1 MCKLYDNIRM
11 IALGCLCL
19 VFVGCSSYAPYRYSF
34 SLIEPQ
40 NETSQN
46 DVSGEAMSFEDS
58 NVWFRLVPSP
68 ENIRVSIKNKTD
80 HEINIVR
87 DKAEYI
93 DSAGESHRIHYGNDY
108 EQEVKKFAVNT
119 NSIVPLLRIDPN
131 SEITGYVWINNWPD
145 FHLGQGPG
153 NDPISTPNIHNRME
167 PFFPRYSFEGEGEDL
182 KGSTFSL
189 VLPIDFDEHVS
200 NYTFTFLIND
210 VIESGKVQCTEYEK
224 NIQRRVCKGKILRYQ
239 IYD

>member
-1 MCKLYDNIRM
+1 MCKLYENIRI

-40 NETSQN
+40 NENLQN
-46 DVSGEAMSFEDS
+46 DVVEQVMSFEDS
-58 NVWFRLVPSP
+58 KVGFRFVPSS
-68 ENIRVSIKNKTD
+68 ESIRVSIKNKSD
-80 HEINIVR
+80 HEINVVR

-93 DSAGESHRIHYGNDY
+93 DSAGKSHRVHYGSDY
-108 EQEVKKFAVNT
+108 VQEVTNFAVNT
-119 NSIVPLLRIDPN
+119 SSIVPLLRIDPN

-167 PFFPRYSFEGEGEDL
+167 PFFPRFSFEGEGEEL

-189 VLPIDFDEHVS
+189 VLPIDDDGLIS

-210 VIESGKVQCTEYEK
+210 VVENVK
-224 NIQRRVCKGKILRYQ
+224 
-239 IYD
+239 D

>member
-1 MCKLYDNIRM
+1 MCKFYENIRI

-40 NETSQN
+40 NENLQN
-46 DVSGEAMSFEDS
+46 DVVEQVMSFEDS
-58 NVWFRLVPSP
+58 KVGFRFVPSS
-68 ENIRVSIKNKTD
+68 ESIRVSIKNKSD
-80 HEINIVR
+80 HEINVVR

-93 DSAGESHRIHYGNDY
+93 DSAGKSHRVHYGSDY
-108 EQEVKKFAVNT
+108 VQEVTSFAVNT
-119 NSIVPLLRIDPN
+119 STIVPLLRIDPN

-167 PFFPRYSFEGEGEDL
+167 PFFPRFSFEGEGKEL
-182 KGSTFSL
+182 KDSTFRL
-189 VLPIDFDEHVS
+189 VLPIDDDGLIS

-210 VIESGKVQCTEYEK
+210 VVENGK
-224 NIQRRVCKGKILRYQ
+224 
-239 IYD
+239 D

>member
-1 MCKLYDNIRM
+1 MCKLYENIR
-11 IALGCLCL
+11 ITVLGCLCL
-19 VFVGCSSYAPYRYSF
+19 IFAGCSSYAPYRYSF

-40 NETSQN
+40 NENLQN
-46 DVSGEAMSFEDS
+46 DVVEQVMSFEDS
-58 NVWFRLVPSP
+58 KVGFRFVPSS
-68 ENIRVSIKNKTD
+68 ESIRVSIKNKSD
-80 HEINIVR
+80 HEINVVR

-93 DSAGESHRIHYGNDY
+93 DSAGKSHRVHYGSDY
-108 EQEVKKFAVNT
+108 VQEVTSFAVNT
-119 NSIVPLLRIDPN
+119 STIVPLLRIDPN

-167 PFFPRYSFEGEGEDL
+167 PFFPRFSFEGEGEEL

-189 VLPIDFDEHVS
+189 VLPIDFDGLIS

-210 VIESGKVQCTEYEK
+210 VVENGK
-224 NIQRRVCKGKILRYQ
+224 
-239 IYD
+239 D

>member
-1 MCKLYDNIRM
+1 MCKLYENIRI

-40 NETSQN
+40 NENRQN
-46 DVSGEAMSFEDS
+46 DVVEQAMSFEDS
-58 NVWFRLVPSP
+58 KVGFRFVPSS
-68 ENIRVSIKNKTD
+68 ESIRVSIKNKSD
-80 HEINIVR
+80 HEINVVR

-93 DSAGESHRIHYGNDY
+93 DSAGKSHRVHYGSDY
-108 EQEVKKFAVNT
+108 VQEVTSFAVNT
-119 NSIVPLLRIDPN
+119 STIVPLLRIDPN

-167 PFFPRYSFEGEGEDL
+167 PFFPRFSFEGEGEEL

-189 VLPIDFDEHVS
+189 VLPIDFDGLIS

-210 VIESGKVQCTEYEK
+210 VVENVK
-224 NIQRRVCKGKILRYQ
+224 
-239 IYD
+239 D

>member
-1 MCKLYDNIRM
+1 MCKFYENIRI

-40 NETSQN
+40 NENRQN
-46 DVSGEAMSFEDS
+46 DVVEQAMSFEDS
-58 NVWFRLVPSP
+58 KVGFRFVPSS
-68 ENIRVSIKNKTD
+68 ESIRVSIKNKSD
-80 HEINIVR
+80 HEINVVR

-93 DSAGESHRIHYGNDY
+93 DSAGKSHRVHYGSDY
-108 EQEVKKFAVNT
+108 VQEVTSFAVNT
-119 NSIVPLLRIDPN
+119 STIVPLLRIDPN

-167 PFFPRYSFEGEGEDL
+167 PFFPRFSFEGEGKEL
-182 KGSTFSL
+182 KDSTFRL
-189 VLPIDFDEHVS
+189 VLPIDDDGLIS

-210 VIESGKVQCTEYEK
+210 VVENGK
-224 NIQRRVCKGKILRYQ
+224 
-239 IYD
+239 D

>member
-1 MCKLYDNIRM
+1 MCKLYENIRI

-40 NETSQN
+40 NENLQN
-46 DVSGEAMSFEDS
+46 DVVEQAMSFEDS
-58 NVWFRLVPSP
+58 KVGFRFVPSS
-68 ENIRVSIKNKTD
+68 ESIRVSIKNKSD
-80 HEINIVR
+80 HEINVVR

-93 DSAGESHRIHYGNDY
+93 DSAGKSHRVHYGSDY
-108 EQEVKKFAVNT
+108 VQEVTSFAVNT
-119 NSIVPLLRIDPN
+119 STIVPLLRIDPN
-131 SEITGYVWINNWPD
+131 SEITGYIWINNWPD

-167 PFFPRYSFEGEGEDL
+167 PFFPRFSFEGEGEEL

-189 VLPIDFDEHVS
+189 VLPIDFDRHIF

-210 VIESGKVQCTEYEK
+210 VIEDGK
-224 NIQRRVCKGKILRYQ
+224 
-239 IYD
+239 D

>member
-1 MCKLYDNIRM
+1 MCKFYENIRI

-40 NETSQN
+40 NETRQN
-46 DVSGEAMSFEDS
+46 DVVEQVMSFEDS
-58 NVWFRLVPSP
+58 KVGFRFVPSS
-68 ENIRVSIKNKTD
+68 ESIRVSIKNKSD
-80 HEINIVR
+80 HEINVVR

-93 DSAGESHRIHYGNDY
+93 DSAGKSHRVHYGSDY
-108 EQEVKKFAVNT
+108 VQEVTSFAVNT
-119 NSIVPLLRIDPN
+119 STIVPLLRIDPN

-167 PFFPRYSFEGEGEDL
+167 PFFPRFSFEGEGKEL
-182 KGSTFSL
+182 KDSTFRL
-189 VLPIDFDEHVS
+189 VLPIDDDGLIS

-210 VIESGKVQCTEYEK
+210 VVENGK
-224 NIQRRVCKGKILRYQ
+224 
-239 IYD
+239 D

>member
-1 MCKLYDNIRM
+1 MCKLYENIRI

-40 NETSQN
+40 NENRQN
-46 DVSGEAMSFEDS
+46 DVVEQAMSFEDS
-58 NVWFRLVPSP
+58 KVGFRFVPSS
-68 ENIRVSIKNKTD
+68 ESIRVSIKNKSD
-80 HEINIVR
+80 HEINVVR

-93 DSAGESHRIHYGNDY
+93 DSAGKSHRVHYGSDY
-108 EQEVKKFAVNT
+108 VQEVTSFAVNT
-119 NSIVPLLRIDPN
+119 STIVPLLRIDPN

-167 PFFPRYSFEGEGEDL
+167 PFFPRFSFEGEGKEL
-182 KGSTFSL
+182 KDSTFRL
-189 VLPIDFDEHVS
+189 VLPIDDDGLIS

-210 VIESGKVQCTEYEK
+210 VVENMK
-224 NIQRRVCKGKILRYQ
+224 
-239 IYD
+239 D

>member
-1 MCKLYDNIRM
+1 MCKLYENIRI

-40 NETSQN
+40 NENRQN
-46 DVSGEAMSFEDS
+46 DVVEQAMSFEDS
-58 NVWFRLVPSP
+58 NVEFRFVPSP
-68 ENIRVSIKNKTD
+68 ENIRMSIKNKTG
-80 HEINIVR
+80 HEINVVR

-93 DSAGESHRIHYGNDY
+93 DSAGKSHRVHYGSDY
-108 EQEVKKFAVNT
+108 VQEVTSFAVNT
-119 NSIVPLLRIDPN
+119 STIVPLLRIDPN

-167 PFFPRYSFEGEGEDL
+167 PFFPRFSFEGEGKEL
-182 KGSTFSL
+182 KDSTFRL
-189 VLPIDFDEHVS
+189 VLPIDDDGLIS

-210 VIESGKVQCTEYEK
+210 VVENGK
-224 NIQRRVCKGKILRYQ
+224 
-239 IYD
+239 D

>member
-1 MCKLYDNIRM
+1 MCKFYENIRI

-40 NETSQN
+40 NENLQN
-46 DVSGEAMSFEDS
+46 DVVEQAMSFEDS
-58 NVWFRLVPSP
+58 KVGFRFVPSH
-68 ENIRVSIKNKTD
+68 ENIRVSIKNKSG
-80 HEINIVR
+80 HEINVVR

-93 DSAGESHRIHYGNDY
+93 DSAGKSHRVHYGSDY
-108 EQEVKKFAVNT
+108 VQEVTSFAVNT
-119 NSIVPLLRIDPN
+119 STIVPLLRIDPN

-153 NDPISTPNIHNRME
+153 NDPISTHNIHNRME
-167 PFFPRYSFEGEGEDL
+167 PFFPRFSFEGEGEDL

-189 VLPIDFDEHVS
+189 ILPIDFDGLIS
-200 NYTFTFLIND
+200 NYTFTFLINE
-210 VIESGKVQCTEYEK
+210 VVENGK
-224 NIQRRVCKGKILRYQ
+224 
-239 IYD
+239 D

>member
-1 MCKLYDNIRM
+1 MCKFYENIRI

-40 NETSQN
+40 NENLQN
-46 DVSGEAMSFEDS
+46 DVVEQVMSFEDS
-58 NVWFRLVPSP
+58 KVGFRFVPSS
-68 ENIRVSIKNKTD
+68 ESIRVSIKNKSD
-80 HEINIVR
+80 HEINVVR

-93 DSAGESHRIHYGNDY
+93 DSAGKSHRVHYGSDY
-108 EQEVKKFAVNT
+108 VQEVTSFAVNT
-119 NSIVPLLRIDPN
+119 STIVPLLRIDPN

-167 PFFPRYSFEGEGEDL
+167 PFFPRFSFEGEGEEL
-182 KGSTFSL
+182 KDSTFRL
-189 VLPIDFDEHVS
+189 VLPIDFDGLIS

-210 VIESGKVQCTEYEK
+210 VVENVK
-224 NIQRRVCKGKILRYQ
+224 
-239 IYD
+239 D

>member
-1 MCKLYDNIRM
+1 MCKFYENIRI

-40 NETSQN
+40 NKNRQN
-46 DVSGEAMSFEDS
+46 DVVEQAMSFEDS
-58 NVWFRLVPSP
+58 NVEFRFVPSP
-68 ENIRVSIKNKTD
+68 ENIRMSIKNKTG

-93 DSAGESHRIHYGNDY
+93 DSAGKSHRVHYGSDY
-108 EQEVKKFAVNT
+108 VQEVTSFAVNT
-119 NSIVPLLRIDPN
+119 STIVPLLRIDPN

-167 PFFPRYSFEGEGEDL
+167 PFFPRFSFEGEGEEL

-189 VLPIDFDEHVS
+189 VLPIDFDGLIS

-210 VIESGKVQCTEYEK
+210 VVENV
-224 NIQRRVCKGKILRYQ
+224 KG
-239 IYD
+239 

>member
-1 MCKLYDNIRM
+1 MCKLYENIRI

-40 NETSQN
+40 NENRQN
-46 DVSGEAMSFEDS
+46 DVVEQAMSFEDS
-58 NVWFRLVPSP
+58 KVGFRFVPSS
-68 ENIRVSIKNKTD
+68 ESIRVSIKNKSD
-80 HEINIVR
+80 HEINVVR

-93 DSAGESHRIHYGNDY
+93 DSAGKSHRVHYGSDY
-108 EQEVKKFAVNT
+108 VQEVTSFAVNT
-119 NSIVPLLRIDPN
+119 STIVPLLRIDPN

-167 PFFPRYSFEGEGEDL
+167 PFFPRFSFEGEGKEL
-182 KGSTFSL
+182 KDSTFRL
-189 VLPIDFDEHVS
+189 VLPIDDDGLIS

-210 VIESGKVQCTEYEK
+210 VVENVK
-224 NIQRRVCKGKILRYQ
+224 
-239 IYD
+239 D

>member
-1 MCKLYDNIRM
+1 MCKLYENIRI

-40 NETSQN
+40 NENRQN
-46 DVSGEAMSFEDS
+46 DVVEQAMSFEDS
-58 NVWFRLVPSP
+58 KVGFRFVPSS
-68 ENIRVSIKNKTD
+68 ESIRVSIKNKSD
-80 HEINIVR
+80 HEINVVR

-93 DSAGESHRIHYGNDY
+93 DSAGKSHRVHYGSDY
-108 EQEVKKFAVNT
+108 VQEVTGFAVNT
-119 NSIVPLLRIDPN
+119 STIVPLLRIDPN

-167 PFFPRYSFEGEGEDL
+167 PFFPRFSFEGEGKEL
-182 KGSTFSL
+182 KDSTFRL
-189 VLPIDFDEHVS
+189 VLPIDDDGLIS

-210 VIESGKVQCTEYEK
+210 VVENGK
-224 NIQRRVCKGKILRYQ
+224 
-239 IYD
+239 D

>member
-1 MCKLYDNIRM
+1 MCKLYENIRI

-40 NETSQN
+40 NENRQN
-46 DVSGEAMSFEDS
+46 DVVEQAMSFEDS
-58 NVWFRLVPSP
+58 KVGFRFVPSS
-68 ENIRVSIKNKTD
+68 ENISVSIKNKSD
-80 HEINIVR
+80 HEINVVR

-93 DSAGESHRIHYGNDY
+93 DSAGKSHRVHYGSDY
-108 EQEVKKFAVNT
+108 VQEVTSFAVNT
-119 NSIVPLLRIDPN
+119 STIVPLLRIDPN

-167 PFFPRYSFEGEGEDL
+167 PFFPRFSFEGEGKEL
-182 KGSTFSL
+182 KDSTFRL
-189 VLPIDFDEHVS
+189 VLPIDDDGLIS

-210 VIESGKVQCTEYEK
+210 VVENGK
-224 NIQRRVCKGKILRYQ
+224 
-239 IYD
+239 D

>member
-1 MCKLYDNIRM
+1 MCKFYGNIRI

-40 NETSQN
+40 NETRQN
-46 DVSGEAMSFEDS
+46 DVVEHVMSFEDS
-58 NVWFRLVPSP
+58 KVGFRFVPSS
-68 ENIRVSIKNKTD
+68 ESIRVSIKNKSG
-80 HEINIVR
+80 HEINVVR

-93 DSAGESHRIHYGNDY
+93 DSAGKSHRVHYGSDY
-108 EQEVKKFAVNT
+108 VQEVTSFAVNT
-119 NSIVPLLRIDPN
+119 STIVPLLRIDPN

-167 PFFPRYSFEGEGEDL
+167 PFFPRFSFEGEGEEL

-189 VLPIDFDEHVS
+189 VLPIDFDGLIS

-210 VIESGKVQCTEYEK
+210 VVENV
-224 NIQRRVCKGKILRYQ
+224 KG
-239 IYD
+239 

>member
-1 MCKLYDNIRM
+1 MCKLYENIRI

-40 NETSQN
+40 NENLQN
-46 DVSGEAMSFEDS
+46 DVVEQAMSFEDS
-58 NVWFRLVPSP
+58 KVGFRFVPSS
-68 ENIRVSIKNKTD
+68 ENISVSIKNKTG
-80 HEINIVR
+80 HEINVVR

-93 DSAGESHRIHYGNDY
+93 DSAGKSHRVHYGSDY
-108 EQEVKKFAVNT
+108 VQEVTSFAVNT
-119 NSIVPLLRIDPN
+119 STIVPLLRIDPN

-167 PFFPRYSFEGEGEDL
+167 PFFPRFSFEGEGEAL

-189 VLPIDFDEHVS
+189 VLPIDFDGLIS

-210 VIESGKVQCTEYEK
+210 VVENVK
-224 NIQRRVCKGKILRYQ
+224 
-239 IYD
+239 D

>member
-1 MCKLYDNIRM
+1 MCKLYENIRI

-40 NETSQN
+40 NENRQN
-46 DVSGEAMSFEDS
+46 DVVEQAMSFEDS
-58 NVWFRLVPSP
+58 NVEFRFVPSP
-68 ENIRVSIKNKTD
+68 ENIRMSIKNKTG

-93 DSAGESHRIHYGNDY
+93 DSAGKSHRVHYGSDY
-108 EQEVKKFAVNT
+108 VQEVTNFAVNT
-119 NSIVPLLRIDPN
+119 SSIVPLLRIDPN

-167 PFFPRYSFEGEGEDL
+167 PFFPRFSFEGEGEDL

-189 VLPIDFDEHVS
+189 VLPIDFDGLIS

-210 VIESGKVQCTEYEK
+210 VVENV
-224 NIQRRVCKGKILRYQ
+224 KG
-239 IYD
+239 

>member
-1 MCKLYDNIRM
+1 MCKLYENIRI

-40 NETSQN
+40 NENLQN
-46 DVSGEAMSFEDS
+46 DVVEQVMSFEDS
-58 NVWFRLVPSP
+58 KVGFRFVPSS
-68 ENIRVSIKNKTD
+68 ESIRVSIKNKSD
-80 HEINIVR
+80 HEINVVR

-93 DSAGESHRIHYGNDY
+93 DSAGKSHRVHYGSDY
-108 EQEVKKFAVNT
+108 VQEVTSFAVNT
-119 NSIVPLLRIDPN
+119 STIVPLLRIDPN

-167 PFFPRYSFEGEGEDL
+167 PFFPRFSFEGEGKEL
-182 KGSTFSL
+182 KDSTFRL
-189 VLPIDFDEHVS
+189 VLPIDDDGLIS

-210 VIESGKVQCTEYEK
+210 VVENVK
-224 NIQRRVCKGKILRYQ
+224 
-239 IYD
+239 D

>member
-1 MCKLYDNIRM
+1 MCKLYENIRI

-40 NETSQN
+40 NENRQN
-46 DVSGEAMSFEDS
+46 DVVEQAMSFEDS
-58 NVWFRLVPSP
+58 KVGFRFVPSS
-68 ENIRVSIKNKTD
+68 ESIRVSIKNKSD
-80 HEINIVR
+80 HEINVVR

-93 DSAGESHRIHYGNDY
+93 DSAGKSHRVHYGSDY
-108 EQEVKKFAVNT
+108 VQEVTSFAVNT
-119 NSIVPLLRIDPN
+119 STIVPLLRIDPN

-167 PFFPRYSFEGEGEDL
+167 PFFPRFSFEGEGEEL

-189 VLPIDFDEHVS
+189 VLPIDFDGLIS

-210 VIESGKVQCTEYEK
+210 VVENV
-224 NIQRRVCKGKILRYQ
+224 KG
-239 IYD
+239 

>member
-1 MCKLYDNIRM
+1 MCKLYENIRI

-40 NETSQN
+40 NENRQN
-46 DVSGEAMSFEDS
+46 DVVEQVMSFEDS
-58 NVWFRLVPSP
+58 KVGFRFVPSS
-68 ENIRVSIKNKTD
+68 ESIRVSIKNKSD
-80 HEINIVR
+80 HEINVVR

-93 DSAGESHRIHYGNDY
+93 DSAGKSHRVHYGSDY
-108 EQEVKKFAVNT
+108 VQEVTSFAVNT
-119 NSIVPLLRIDPN
+119 STIVPLLRIDPN

-167 PFFPRYSFEGEGEDL
+167 PFFPRFSFEGEGKEL
-182 KGSTFSL
+182 KDSTFRL
-189 VLPIDFDEHVS
+189 VLPIDDDGLIS

-210 VIESGKVQCTEYEK
+210 VVENV
-224 NIQRRVCKGKILRYQ
+224 KG
-239 IYD
+239 

>member
-1 MCKLYDNIRM
+1 MCKLYENIRI

-40 NETSQN
+40 NENLQN
-46 DVSGEAMSFEDS
+46 DVVEQVMSFEDS
-58 NVWFRLVPSP
+58 KVGFRFVPSS
-68 ENIRVSIKNKTD
+68 ESIRVSIKNKSD
-80 HEINIVR
+80 HEINVVR

-93 DSAGESHRIHYGNDY
+93 DSAGKSHRVHYGSDY
-108 EQEVKKFAVNT
+108 VQEVTGFAVNT
-119 NSIVPLLRIDPN
+119 STIVPLLRIDPN

-167 PFFPRYSFEGEGEDL
+167 PFFPRFSFEGEGKEL
-182 KGSTFSL
+182 KDSTFRL
-189 VLPIDFDEHVS
+189 VLPIDDDGLIS

-210 VIESGKVQCTEYEK
+210 VVENGK
-224 NIQRRVCKGKILRYQ
+224 
-239 IYD
+239 D

>member
-1 MCKLYDNIRM
+1 MCKLYENIRI

-40 NETSQN
+40 NENRQN
-46 DVSGEAMSFEDS
+46 DVVEQAMSFEDS
-58 NVWFRLVPSP
+58 KVGFRFVPSS
-68 ENIRVSIKNKTD
+68 ESIRVSIKNKSD
-80 HEINIVR
+80 HEINVVR

-93 DSAGESHRIHYGNDY
+93 DSAGKSHRVHYGSDY
-108 EQEVKKFAVNT
+108 VQEVTSFAVNT
-119 NSIVPLLRIDPN
+119 STIVPLLRIDPN

-167 PFFPRYSFEGEGEDL
+167 PFFPRFSFEGEGKEL
-182 KGSTFSL
+182 KDSTFRL
-189 VLPIDFDEHVS
+189 VLPIDDDGLIS

-210 VIESGKVQCTEYEK
+210 VVENV
-224 NIQRRVCKGKILRYQ
+224 KG
-239 IYD
+239 